1 MHSILTRQLRKLG
14 LKPHELPSTEAWVRF
29 IADISQA
36 FRGYD
41 EDRYLMQRA
50 MELSSKEMRE
60 LMDRLARQNE
70 QLQTQIRQ
78 NAAHTDRLRH
88 AATHDTL
95 TGLPN
100 RAALLEAATACIR
113 ERNGAAPSFALI
125 FIDLDDFKVINDSL
139 GHDIGD
145 QVLKL
150 LAERLDGVA
159 HEAPET
165 EPLTCRLGGDEFVI
179 LLRNINDSETA
190 VDVADRL
197 HDAMRKPFTLAHH
210 SFVLSASMGLLV
222 NDATY
227 SDASEML
234 RDADA
239 AMYRAKINGKAGH
252 AVFHPGMHNESV
264 QRLRVEQD
272 LRAAI
277 GKGQFH
283 VAYQPVIQLESGQLT
298 AFESL
303 LRWRHPERGLVRP
316 DFFLDVAE
324 QTGLIVP
331 IGREV
336 LKHIAK
342 DVRSWDQAGPK
353 THFRIAVNFSRR
365 QLCEPSLIDDLL
377 RVTDES
383 NLTPDRLAVE
393 VTESSVVADADQVT
407 DVLRTIRE
415 RGCNV
420 YMDDFGTGLSSLSSL
435 HSMPFDAVKID
446 RAFMRHITE
455 QRHHAAIVM
464 SIVML
469 AHNLG
474 LGVIG
479 EGIESVDQLVQLQA
493 SDCDMGQGYL
503 FSRPLNAHDVPDWI
517 ASEGVQWRQIRQA
530 A

>member
-1 MHSILTRQLRKLG
+1 MTTGGPTGRRASTTGAAEKEWEMEIGNRVALVSGGASGLG
-14 LKPHELPSTEAWVRF
+14 QATARRLLAAGARVVIGDRDQVR
-29 IADISQA
+29 
-36 FRGYD
+36 G
-41 EDRYLMQRA
+41 
-50 MELSSKEMRE
+50 
-60 LMDRLARQNE
+60 
-70 QLQTQIRQ
+70 
-78 NAAHTDRLRH
+78 
-88 AATHDTL
+88 
-95 TGLPN
+95 
-100 RAALLEAATACIR
+100 AALADELGASARFVAMDVTKIETVQAAV
-113 ERNGAAPSFALI
+113 AAAL
-125 FIDLDDFKVINDSL
+125 DF
-139 GHDIGD
+139 GD
-145 QVLKL
+145 
-150 LAERLDGVA
+150 
-159 HEAPET
+159 
-165 EPLTCRLGGDEFVI
+165 
-179 LLRNINDSETA
+179 
-190 VDVADRL
+190 
-197 HDAMRKPFTLAHH
+197 
-210 SFVLSASMGLLV
+210 
-222 NDATY
+222 
-227 SDASEML
+227 
-234 RDADA
+234 
-239 AMYRAKINGKAGH
+239 
-252 AVFHPGMHNESV
+252 
-264 QRLRVEQD
+264 
-272 LRAAI
+272 
-277 GKGQFH
+277 
-283 VAYQPVIQLESGQLT
+283 
-298 AFESL
+298 
-303 LRWRHPERGLVRP
+303 
-316 DFFLDVAE
+316 
-324 QTGLIVP
+324 
-331 IGREV
+331 
-336 LKHIAK
+336 
-342 DVRSWDQAGPK
+342 
-353 THFRIAVNFSRR
+353 FRIAVNFSRR